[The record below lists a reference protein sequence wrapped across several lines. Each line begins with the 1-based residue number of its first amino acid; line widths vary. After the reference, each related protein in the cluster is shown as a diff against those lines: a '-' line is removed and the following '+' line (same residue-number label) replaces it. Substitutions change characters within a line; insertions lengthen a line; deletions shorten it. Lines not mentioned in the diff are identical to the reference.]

1 MEAPAATTHLQGSDS
16 DTVLVAARPHGSGRL
31 RWSRQHWPSL
41 LALALAAP
49 LFAVTAFGTLYF
61 PGRPFP
67 GFLVMGNGVV
77 PTVGLSGWTGMEAG
91 VPFHARVLTAD
102 GRPMEGSLDL
112 FAYVGTLPVGTPV
125 QYTLEKHG
133 RMVTDTVPTM
143 NFGARDYWLTVGLYV
158 VFGFVSMA
166 TGIGVH
172 LMQPSRPAA
181 LAFMI
186 QGVVTGAF
194 ALTGAALYQPHQWWL
209 SRLHFAL
216 NCAFPASFVHLGL
229 VFPVARRFVA
239 RQPAWLIA
247 PYAMGLCLAAWVFAT
262 FYASP
267 PRTTALYAMYLY
279 TAASIAAL
287 IGLVAFGYWEN
298 ASRTVRQQLRLVI
311 PGLVVGTMVA
321 MIGFVN
327 ISRSGG
333 DFPMNFIAIPPVFF
347 YLSVAYAIAKYDLFD
362 VDTFVKQAVTYATL
376 TILITVAYAGSL
388 VLLGLALPAEMLRA
402 SPAFNIAFI
411 VLIAF
416 LFQPLRARVQH
427 YIDRIFYR
435 SRLDYRR
442 TVGEL
447 SSALTSLLDLE
458 EILSRV
464 GQTVTEGLHLK
475 SFTVVLWPNSGTQLW
490 RHDPDV
496 QRMRLCP
503 AVPLAGLR
511 GQLVTG
517 EHLVGNASTQARDAE
532 RGADTA
538 SGAVHDSSVETVPS
552 GLTALGAE
560 LVVPLTVR
568 SRLIGC
574 LALGPTRSGKGL
586 SREDVD
592 LLRTLAAQTAIAL
605 QNADSYRALQS
616 LNEEL
621 ETRIRART
629 AELEVSNRE
638 LADAYRELQLAQA
651 KLVQTEKMASLGQ
664 LAAGVAHEINNPVSF
679 IIGNVGPLRRHL
691 DSLRSLAG
699 EHGDRELIATVERI
713 GEVLE
718 VMTRGAERTAGIVT
732 DLRTFSRVGEGTRQS
747 VDLEEGIEVSLRL
760 LRPRWAG
767 RIKIHKAYGK
777 LPRINA
783 VGGQTN
789 QVFMNLLANACDAI
803 PDVGNIWIET
813 KCENAYVTVTIRDDG
828 VGIPVEHTR
837 RIFDPFFTT
846 KPLGKG
852 TGLGLSISQ
861 GIVTDHG
868 GAIEVDSSPGVGA
881 KFTVTL
887 PVQPHTR

>member
-1 MEAPAATTHLQGSDS
+1 
-16 DTVLVAARPHGSGRL
+16 
-31 RWSRQHWPSL
+31 
-41 LALALAAP
+41 
-49 LFAVTAFGTLYF
+49 
-61 PGRPFP
+61 
-67 GFLVMGNGVV
+67 
-77 PTVGLSGWTGMEAG
+77 
-91 VPFHARVLTAD
+91 
-102 GRPMEGSLDL
+102 
-112 FAYVGTLPVGTPV
+112 
-125 QYTLEKHG
+125 
-133 RMVTDTVPTM
+133 
-143 NFGARDYWLTVGLYV
+143 
-158 VFGFVSMA
+158 
-166 TGIGVH
+166 
-172 LMQPSRPAA
+172 
-181 LAFMI
+181 
-186 QGVVTGAF
+186 
-194 ALTGAALYQPHQWWL
+194 
-209 SRLHFAL
+209 
-216 NCAFPASFVHLGL
+216 
-229 VFPVARRFVA
+229 
-239 RQPAWLIA
+239 
-247 PYAMGLCLAAWVFAT
+247 
-262 FYASP
+262 
-267 PRTTALYAMYLY
+267 
-279 TAASIAAL
+279 
-287 IGLVAFGYWEN
+287 
-298 ASRTVRQQLRLVI
+298 
-311 PGLVVGTMVA
+311 
-321 MIGFVN
+321 
-327 ISRSGG
+327 
-333 DFPMNFIAIPPVFF
+333 
-347 YLSVAYAIAKYDLFD
+347 
-362 VDTFVKQAVTYATL
+362 
-376 TILITVAYAGSL
+376 
-388 VLLGLALPAEMLRA
+388 
-402 SPAFNIAFI
+402 
-411 VLIAF
+411 
-416 LFQPLRARVQH
+416 
-427 YIDRIFYR
+427 
-435 SRLDYRR
+435 
-442 TVGEL
+442 
-447 SSALTSLLDLE
+447 
-458 EILSRV
+458 
-464 GQTVTEGLHLK
+464 
-475 SFTVVLWPNSGTQLW
+475 
-490 RHDPDV
+490 
-496 QRMRLCP
+496 
-503 AVPLAGLR
+503 
-511 GQLVTG
+511 
-517 EHLVGNASTQARDAE
+517 
-532 RGADTA
+532 
-538 SGAVHDSSVETVPS
+538 
-552 GLTALGAE
+552 
-560 LVVPLTVR
+560 
-568 SRLIGC
+568 
-574 LALGPTRSGKGL
+574 
-586 SREDVD
+586 VD

-651 KLVQTEKMASLGQ
+651 KLVQTEKK
-664 LAAGVAHEINNPVSF
+664 INNPVSF